1 VHLSRLLRAA
11 PFRLA
16 LIYAGL
22 FSLSVLALVMVLYF
36 ATTRLVEN
44 QLRTTVMTELQALQS
59 ELDGEGSAELARA
72 LASRAADPAAQGFA
86 YLLQDSAGRHVAGD
100 DRGERHAGSAHAA
113 CAAGGYWRDACRSGA
128 NASA

>member
-72 LASRAADPAAQGFA
+72 R
-86 YLLQDSAGRHVAGD
+86 AGRP
-100 DRGERHAGSAHAA
+100 RRRSSPSASATAILPA
-113 CAAGGYWRDACRSGA
+113 CARRRLP
-128 NASA
+128 